1 MAWKTGRE
9 SMISINFPTS
19 LHLQPLQRTTSESCL
34 HSREGLENI
43 SAHDILLRDVM
54 HCGFLY
60 KKAQDRKV
68 DVLGEV
74 GEQVGRVLGFQ
85 DRSRRWQLR
94 YVIIYQHYVL
104 YFRDDKAKKPQGV
117 FSLTGYNRVMRDEAV
132 SDERKWSFK
141 IIGLR
146 SDSRTW
152 YFNAASEK
160 EMKLWMA
167 YFKVAMEQ
175 AIHGKAREKSLKI
188 LQDLKYKNS
197 HRDTLFEDESRHS
210 GSSSGGST
218 SGSNDPLVYEDIE
231 MPLYDDTAS
240 PTSPNSPLHRPLPSL
255 PPCIDEFDAS
265 PRRSSAGARSGI
277 QRPDQLSSRS
287 TMDPDQGVGLGART
301 HSDPTKQQNDHS
313 SSSSSSSSSSCSSS
327 GSIRGSSMPG
337 SRHKISSNSAPGSPS
352 SRPRCPEP
360 LKIPHFDEDY
370 ITPEMDAQSPSRPL
384 PPTPGTPKMG
394 QMIIPIGKSLQQ
406 EIENRKRR
414 EPSSKRLT
422 TRQPS
427 IDEGL
432 EEDKPTLR
440 RGPEGNSFRKPITE
454 RPHFPEPVVK
464 PLVSAKPSDAN
475 KPATRPKPKITPKP
489 QVKPKPS
496 GGPATVSLLPDAA
509 SIQSSD
515 KVYTEG
521 LLRKYRC
528 DGMYLVR
535 LGSEQGQVL
544 MVWDSQNSR
553 CKHYK
558 IFQDQDSNLHLDHVP
573 KFDNILRLLEHY
585 KTNALP
591 NSNLYLQKAFSG

>member
-1 MAWKTGRE
+1 MEQGYYLDLNLDQVDQEEEEEDIEEVEEEEEEPKCDPPYV
-9 SMISINFPTS
+9 ISKIQSSN
-19 LHLQPLQRTTSESCL
+19 LIEDIKK
-34 HSREGLENI
+34 I

-54 HCGFLY
+54 HSGFLY

-74 GEQVGRVLGFQ
+74 GEHVGRVLGFQ

-240 PTSPNSPLHRPLPSL
+240 PTSPNAPLHRPLPSL
-255 PPCIDEFDAS
+255 PTDDFDS
-265 PRRSSAGARSGI
+265 CPRRSSAGAMSGI
-277 QRPDQLSSRS
+277 KRPNQLSTRS
-287 TMDPDQGVGLGART
+287 PMDADQA
-301 HSDPTKQQNDHS
+301 D
-313 SSSSSSSSSSCSSS
+313 
-327 GSIRGSSMPG
+327 
-337 SRHKISSNSAPGSPS
+337 
-352 SRPRCPEP
+352 
-360 LKIPHFDEDY
+360 FDEDY

-394 QMIIPIGKSLQQ
+394 QMIMPMGKSLQQ
-406 EIENRKRR
+406 ELENRKRR
-414 EPSSKRLT
+414 EPSKRLT
-422 TRQPS
+422 NRQPS
-427 IDEGL
+427 IEEGS

-454 RPHFPEPVVK
+454 RPFRGPEPVLK
-464 PLVSAKPSDAN
+464 PLVSAKPSDAI
-475 KPATRPKPKITPKP
+475 KPATRPKPKIITPKP
-489 QVKPKPS
+489 PVKPRPS
-496 GGPATVSLLPDAA
+496 GGPAPAVLLPEAA

-515 KVYTEG
+515 KIHTEG

-535 LGSEQGQVL
+535 LGSEHGQVL
-544 MVWDSQNSR
+544 MVWDSQNCR

-573 KFDNILRLLEHY
+573 KFDNILKLLEHY

-591 NSNLYLQKAFSG
+591 NSKLYLQKAFAG